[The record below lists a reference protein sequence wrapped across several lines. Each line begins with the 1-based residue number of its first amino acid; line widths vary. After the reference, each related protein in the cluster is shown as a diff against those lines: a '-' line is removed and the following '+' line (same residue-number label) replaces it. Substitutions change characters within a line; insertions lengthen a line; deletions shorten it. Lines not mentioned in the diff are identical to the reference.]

1 MKQSKEALMVQKRV
15 EVINSV
21 DFSTAQNFVYRLGAC
36 NAGAKGRFKELG
48 VIYLCGIF
56 MG

>member
-1 MKQSKEALMVQKRV
+1 MKQSKEALMEQKRV

-21 DFSTAQNFVYRLGAC
+21 DFSTLQNFAYRLGAC
-36 NAGAKGRFKELG
+36 KAGAEERFKELS
-48 VIYLCGIF
+48 VIYSCGSL